1 MVLSYLMHTWKSW
14 QISKKQ
20 ENFVQIKSM
29 VTYRSSNKQTCILI
43 QRALFIH
50 FEIFLWFPSLV
61 CNWFGSL
68 LQSEINPT
76 NFILSIWNKPNT
88 HKCLQ
93 VQQDSALCSQHLCR
107 WLNSH
112 YIHKQLEKSIQSV
125 TGSAYAPINSTPQ
138 AYSEVAWYS
147 ILSSCHC
154 QLQKYFDI
162 LKTAKTCET
171 DLQVLKSGTT
181 PQYALKSS
189 ATGFRLQKTEN
200 HHLAEYLPQP
210 QRFGAAPI
218 SANIFIF
225 CWNSLCSLWFLT
237 FTNRDFISKI
247 Q

>member
-1 MVLSYLMHTWKSW
+1 MHTLFKSSQW
-14 QISKKQ
+14 SHMGQVRSKL
-20 ENFVQIKSM
+20 
-29 VTYRSSNKQTCILI
+29 CIII
-43 QRALFIH
+43 QRSFFNCKLTH
-50 FEIFLWFPSLV
+50 FEIFLQFPSLV
-61 CNWFGSL
+61 CNWFSNL
-68 LQSEINPT
+68 LWSEVNPT
-76 NFILSIWNKPNT
+76 SFILSIWNKQNT
-88 HKCLQ
+88 HK
-93 VQQDSALCSQHLCR
+93 VHWDSALGLQHLCR

-112 YIHKQLEKSIQSV
+112 YIHKQLENSIHSV
-125 TGSAYAPINSTPQ
+125 TGSAYAPLNSTPQ

-171 DLQVLKSGTT
+171 DLQVLKSGTR

-237 FTNRDFISKI
+237 FSNTDFISEI